1 MNTKLVYIYEK
12 LVTHF
17 GSQTLTAKALGVE
30 QPSVNAW
37 LKGKTKMSEKT
48 ALRAQLATKG
58 EFKAVDLCPSLKVAF
73 ENLTA

>member
-1 MNTKLVYIYEK
+1 MSTELVCKYEE
-12 LVTHF
+12 VVAHF
-17 GSQTLTAKALGVE
+17 GSQTLTAKALSVE

-48 ALRAQLATKG
+48 ALRAQLATDSK
-58 EFKAVDLCPSLKVAF
+58 FKAVDLCPSLKVAF

>member
-1 MNTKLVYIYEK
+1 MNTKLVHIYEK
-12 LVTHF
+12 LVAHF
-17 GSQTLTAKALGVE
+17 GSQTLTAKALEVE

-58 EFKAVDLCPSLKVAF
+58 KFKAVDLCPSLKVVF